1 VTTRLDRIQEQLS
14 ELFHMPPAYA
24 VPGVPHM
31 GHHAPRPKS
40 AGERVRAHLA
50 AHPEDRTL
58 SVRQL
63 ADKLG
68 VGKSTVS
75 RVKQE
80 NQP

>member
-1 VTTRLDRIQEQLS
+1 
-14 ELFHMPPAYA
+14 
-24 VPGVPHM
+24 M
-31 GHHAPRPKS
+31 GHHAPRPKT

-50 AHPEDRTL
+50 AYPEDYTL

-63 ADKLG
+63 ADKLH

>member
-1 VTTRLDRIQEQLS
+1 MTARLDRIQEQLS
-14 ELFHMPPAYA
+14 ELSHMPPAPA

-31 GHHAPRPKS
+31 GHHAPRPKT

-50 AHPEDRTL
+50 AYPEDHTL

-80 NQP
+80 DLP

>member
-1 VTTRLDRIQEQLS
+1 MLS
-14 ELFHMPPAYA
+14 APA
-24 VPGVPHM
+24 VPGVPPM
-31 GHHAPRPKS
+31 GHHALRPET
-40 AGERVRAHLA
+40 AAERVREHLA
-50 AHPEDRTL
+50 AYPEDYTL

-80 NQP
+80 DLP